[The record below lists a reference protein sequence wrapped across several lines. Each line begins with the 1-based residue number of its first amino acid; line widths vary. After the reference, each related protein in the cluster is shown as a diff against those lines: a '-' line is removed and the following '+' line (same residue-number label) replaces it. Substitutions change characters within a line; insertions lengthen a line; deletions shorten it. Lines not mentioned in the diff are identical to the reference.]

1 MKVRVR
7 NCILMGVIFLS
18 LILMTGCG
26 TLETLVKKDGAS
38 TPLADWI
45 GANEDKGTALPA
57 TTTAGEGVVIALYFP
72 DTSGKY
78 LLKEERTL
86 QKTVSMARETVNQ
99 WLKGPIMTET
109 MQSSVSTVTTLRDIA
124 IKDNVVIVDLSKE
137 FLQPNSKVSPE
148 VALYG
153 LVNTLTQFSTIKQV
167 QIRIEG
173 APISKYGTVAA
184 TNLVYKAS
192 LVKSA
197 VTANPI
203 VPDTGT
209 GNAGLGV
216 VVPRSGNNNDTNNN
230 NNNNNNN
237 TNTNSNTKNN
247 TNNNTNNN
255 ANNNTNS
262 SSNQNNNEA
271 LPNSPSSINLFNYP
285 PSST

>member
-45 GANEDKGTALPA
+45 GANEDKQTALPA
-57 TTTAGEGVVIALYFP
+57 STTPGEGIVIALYFP

-99 WLKGPIMTET
+99 WLKGPIMTDT
-109 MQSSVSTVTTLRDIA
+109 MQSSVSTVTTLLDIA

-148 VALYG
+148 AALYG

-173 APISKYGTVAA
+173 APITKYGTVAA

-197 VTANPI
+197 VTANPV
-203 VPDTGT
+203 VPNTGT

-216 VVPRSGNNNDTNNN
+216 VVPSSGTNNN
-230 NNNNNNN
+230 SNN
-237 TNTNSNTKNN
+237 TNNTNSNTN
-247 TNNNTNNN
+247 
-255 ANNNTNS
+255 NS
-262 SSNQNNNEA
+262 SSQNNNKA